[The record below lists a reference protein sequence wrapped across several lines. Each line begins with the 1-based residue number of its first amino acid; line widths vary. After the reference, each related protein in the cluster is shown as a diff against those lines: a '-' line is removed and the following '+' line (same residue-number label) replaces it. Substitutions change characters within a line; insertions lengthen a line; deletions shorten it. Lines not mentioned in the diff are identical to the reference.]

1 MLDLEKDITSA
12 ELLNRRQ
19 HKEEQESIENLLT
32 QEDAPY
38 LPASWEHYL
47 DLLQD
52 LCYHRNVLVTVT
64 APTGAGKTTLM
75 CQFIDVIHNG
85 ELTHS
90 MTHSSLLSSHI
101 HVCTSE
107 QAQTCQIFAQ
117 PTLDKQQLLTLL
129 TEGFHLPSIPLQQA
143 GRITP
148 VIDDILNYNATIEET
163 IDRKLHTQ
171 VETLENAPQLC
182 VLLIDNAENLPIKTL
197 VCLLSLISQHQ
208 ALPSNFHVILFGS
221 PTLQTNLNILA
232 QDPLNT
238 GLILTLP
245 LTPFSLEET
254 KNYLEQQ
261 IKNNIFATTGHLASS
276 TLETIY
282 RLSEGMPAK
291 INRIAPR
298 LLLSNINQKTEYAAL
313 HYFEKFRPSQ
323 TKLIG
328 GLLFLSSIFILAYFL
343 NGIDPLPP
351 AGVIIEEEIKPTPNP
366 EALEPLKQIKNTK
379 PSEISKPVIAA
390 KTEKT
395 VQTSNLAVRT
405 ALSEALTPLPS
416 LEKAHTLPTEKPKA
430 KATPTPAAK
439 SKKTVISPFKTYT
452 YDETY
457 LMKLGENN
465 YALQYFAAHTQN
477 EIDAFKKQYHLE
489 RGSHVYRTLQNNKPW
504 FILTKGIYSDYE
516 TARAEIKSLP
526 ENLKSLHPHVRS
538 FKLIHQEILAAH
550 RSSPAS
556 QEKMASL
563 GRARTKI

>member
-32 QEDAPY
+32 LEEAPY

-52 LCYHRNVLVTVT
+52 LCYHRNVLVAVT
-64 APTGAGKTTLM
+64 GATGAGKTTLM
-75 CQFIDVIHNG
+75 CQFIDVIHNS

-101 HVCTSE
+101 HVCVSE

-129 TEGFHLPSIPLQQA
+129 TEGFHLSSIPLQQT

-148 VIDDILNYNATIEET
+148 VIEDALNYNATIEET
-163 IDRKLHTQ
+163 IDTKLHAQ
-171 VETLENAPQLC
+171 VASLENAPQLC
-182 VLLIDNAENLPIKTL
+182 VLLIDNAENLPVKTL
-197 VCLLSLISQHQ
+197 SCLLSLISQHQ

-221 PTLQTNLNILA
+221 PTLQTNLNILT

-238 GLILTLP
+238 GLILSLP
-245 LTPFSLEET
+245 LTPFSFEET

-276 TLETIY
+276 TIETIY

-298 LLLSNINQKTEYAAL
+298 LLLSNINQKTEHTTLNYL
-313 HYFEKFRPSQ
+313 EKFRPSQ

-328 GLLFLSSIFILAYFL
+328 GLLFLSSIFILTYFL

-366 EALEPLKQIKNTK
+366 EALEPLKHIKNTK
-379 PSEISKPVIAA
+379 PSTTSKPVIAS
-390 KTEKT
+390 KIEKPA
-395 VQTSNLAVRT
+395 QTSNLAIRA

-416 LEKAHTLPTEKPKA
+416 LAKAHTLPTKPKA

-504 FILTKGIYSDYE
+504 FILTKGIYSD
-516 TARAEIKSLP
+516 
-526 ENLKSLHPHVRS
+526 
-538 FKLIHQEILAAH
+538 
-550 RSSPAS
+550 
-556 QEKMASL
+556 
-563 GRARTKI
+563 

>member
-343 NGIDPLPP
+343 NGTDPLPP

-416 LEKAHTLPTEKPKA
+416 LAKAHTLPTKPKA

>member
-343 NGIDPLPP
+343 NGTDPLPP

-416 LEKAHTLPTEKPKA
+416 LAKAHTLPTEKPKA